1 MRQWNVLMHNYIDA
15 SASQLNFVAA
25 AGVIS
30 LLLLSI
36 EVFLMIV
43 KIFKHRWWFLKET
56 MNYLEF
62 LLFTSSI
69 IFVSVFFTNCFCPEP
84 WQWQIGSL
92 SLFMGWLA
100 LIRYLKKFPEIGVY
114 PFMYL
119 NISWDYLK
127 MALLAILLILCFS
140 FPFFMLFYDPDL
152 SADNIV
158 SIILVMPITSLFR

>member
-1 MRQWNVLMHNYIDA
+1 MECFNVCIDA
-15 SASQLNFVAA
+15 SASQLSFVAA
-25 AGVIS
+25 AGAIV
-30 LLLLSI
+30 LLFSII
-36 EVFLMIV
+36 EVFVVMVVKMI
-43 KIFKHRWWFLKET
+43 KHRWWFWKEW

-62 LLFTSSI
+62 MLFTSSI
-69 IFVSVFFTNCFCPEP
+69 VFVSVFYTNCFCPEP

-140 FPFFMLFYDPDL
+140 FPFFMLFYDPNL
-152 SADNIV
+152 NADNIV
-158 SIILVMPITSLFR
+158 SIYW